1 MLNEESGYSEELET
15 WMHKTIKKVTED
27 YEDMKFNTAVAAMM
41 SLVNEFYDK
50 GKITKDELR
59 DLIIILN
66 PIAPHITEEIWSNQ
80 NYDGMLNQTDWPK
93 WEEEKTVEDV
103 IEIPVQINGKVRAK
117 VKVSKDASKDKVKE
131 KAYQDES
138 IVEFTEGKKIIKEI
152 YVPGRIYNI
161 VVK

>member
-1 MLNEESGYSEELET
+1 
-15 WMHKTIKKVTED
+15 
-27 YEDMKFNTAVAAMM
+27 
-41 SLVNEFYDK
+41 
-50 GKITKDELR
+50 
-59 DLIIILN
+59 
-66 PIAPHITEEIWSNQ
+66 
-80 NYDGMLNQTDWPK
+80 MLNQTDWPK

-117 VKVSKDASKDKVKE
+117 VKVSKDAGKDKVKE

-138 IVEFTEGKKIIKEI
+138 IVELTEGKKIIKEI